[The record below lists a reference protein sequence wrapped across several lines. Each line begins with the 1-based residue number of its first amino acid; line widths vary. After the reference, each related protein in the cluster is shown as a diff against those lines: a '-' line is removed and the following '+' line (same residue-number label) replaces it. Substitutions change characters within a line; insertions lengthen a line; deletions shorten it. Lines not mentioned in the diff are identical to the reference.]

1 MTTIILKLKPL
12 LTLSDA
18 AFEQLCHHNPEMRL
32 ERTATG
38 ELIAMAPTVSES
50 GYYNASFIAQLWN
63 WNQQTQL
70 GVVFD
75 SSAGF
80 TLPNGAI
87 RSPDASWIRQECWD
101 SLLPQQKRKFAPI
114 CPDFVLELLSPSDEL
129 TETQGKL
136 EEYLANGTRLGW
148 LIDTQS
154 QQAMIYRP
162 EQPIEVLH
170 RPALLLG
177 EEVLPGFTLQ
187 LQFLWPPL

>member
-1 MTTIILKLKPL
+1 MTAITLKLKPL
-12 LTLSDA
+12 LSLSDETFA
-18 AFEQLCHHNPEMRL
+18 QLCHHNPEMRL
-32 ERTATG
+32 ERTANG
-38 ELIAMAPTVSES
+38 ELIAMAPTGSES
-50 GYYNASFIAQLWN
+50 GSYNASFIAQLWN

-87 RSPDASWIRQECWD
+87 RSPDASWIRQERWD

-129 TETQGKL
+129 TDIQGKL
-136 EEYLANGTRLGW
+136 EEYLANGAQLGW
-148 LIDTQS
+148 LIDPQS
-154 QQAMIYRP
+154 QQVLIYHP
-162 EQPIEVLH
+162 EQAIEVLH

-187 LQFLWPPL
+187 LQTLWPSL